1 MRVTCLAA
9 IAPAMAVCVSP
20 GAAAHERPAWRLEAG
35 ATFQAKN
42 QVRNPGDTDTQFN
55 LNALQGEP
63 TPWARHGFLVAQH
76 YSRNEGSGTLLAPT
90 NFANSSFAR
99 FESLTGGLAYRFS
112 MLIGFGRI
120 AEGVNQPLDQ
130 QGA

>member
-1 MRVTCLAA
+1 MRITYLAA

-35 ATFQAKN
+35 ATFQAKDP
-42 QVRNPGDTDTQFN
+42 VRNPGDTDTQFN

-63 TPWARHGFLVAQH
+63 TPWARHGFLVAFQ
-76 YSRNEGSGTLLAPT
+76 YLRNEGSGTLLAST

-99 FESLTGGLAYRFS
+99 FPSVTGGLAYRFS
-112 MLIGFGRI
+112 MLICFGRI

-130 QGA
+130 HGA